1 MEFQIKLASTGAI
14 YDVAKDESIVDVLR
28 DNGVEVETSCE
39 SGLCGTCVTRYLEG
53 EPEHN
58 DLILSEDEQA
68 QLVMICCARSRTPLL
83 VLDR

>member
-1 MEFQIKLASTGAI
+1 MCTN
-14 YDVAKDESIVDVLR
+14 LR